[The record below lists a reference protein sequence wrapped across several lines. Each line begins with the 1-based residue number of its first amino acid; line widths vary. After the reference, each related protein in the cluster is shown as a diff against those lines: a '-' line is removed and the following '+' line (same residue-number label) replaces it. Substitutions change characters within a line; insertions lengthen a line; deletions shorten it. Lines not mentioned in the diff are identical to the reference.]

1 MVRRNISFEWNFG
14 RLEERDA
21 AIRTESADTQA
32 VKAAITTIRKKCQ
45 EVLSLPRQD
54 YRLSQ
59 RFRFLRVFQCPS
71 RSIRSGAGQ

>member
-45 EVLSLPRQD
+45 EALKFAQTGLPTVSA
-54 YRLSQ
+54 L
-59 RFRFLRVFQCPS
+59 
-71 RSIRSGAGQ
+71 